1 MLILFLQYIHTIVSD
16 DEEDNSGGERQLKH
30 HGIWNTMSLDELIPD
45 DDPSD
50 VISVCPV
57 DLCTDV
63 LPAKLSEPL
72 ASMVDRAKSLIRKH
86 GTRDTLEFFKL
97 SMEICGAL
105 KNVHAHEEH
114 IRRAHRWGWP
124 THISWDDLPGRIMA
138 IKNDILDLIYDPAA
152 RAKSVVHQRFLEQL
166 DKAGLGRDYMKLA
179 KGQAAPMAIY
189 CQSRPG

>member
-1 MLILFLQYIHTIVSD
+1 MTTTLVNQITYMMLILFLQYIVSD

-72 ASMVDRAKSLIRKH
+72 ASMAD
-86 GTRDTLEFFKL
+86 
-97 SMEICGAL
+97 
-105 KNVHAHEEH
+105 
-114 IRRAHRWGWP
+114 
-124 THISWDDLPGRIMA
+124 
-138 IKNDILDLIYDPAA
+138 
-152 RAKSVVHQRFLEQL
+152 
-166 DKAGLGRDYMKLA
+166 
-179 KGQAAPMAIY
+179 
-189 CQSRPG
+189 

>member
-1 MLILFLQYIHTIVSD
+1 MIVLLQHTRTTDPGDVVPRDASDAPPAHKKQWIIQQAEDKPDRVPAIMSVPQVAQTSDSEMPVEGKGMTTTLVNQITYMMLILFLQYIHTIVSD

-45 DDPSD
+45 DDPSG

-97 SMEICGAL
+97 RF
-105 KNVHAHEEH
+105 V
-114 IRRAHRWGWP
+114 
-124 THISWDDLPGRIMA
+124 
-138 IKNDILDLIYDPAA
+138 A
-152 RAKSVVHQRFLEQL
+152 R
-166 DKAGLGRDYMKLA
+166 
-179 KGQAAPMAIY
+179 
-189 CQSRPG
+189 